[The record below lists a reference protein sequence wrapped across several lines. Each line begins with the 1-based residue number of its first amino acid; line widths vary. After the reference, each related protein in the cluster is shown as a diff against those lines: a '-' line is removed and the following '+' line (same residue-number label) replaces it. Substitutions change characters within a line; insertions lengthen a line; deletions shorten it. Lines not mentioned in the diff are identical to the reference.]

1 MTQFRTRRDG
11 QRFPIRSKN
20 PAVDLAAI
28 AKQDK
33 NRPFKERVIEE
44 TRKVEI
50 KDPENKLGGKP
61 KNETIVVQ
69 EKEIDVEIDAKGSK
83 PSK

>member
-1 MTQFRTRRDG
+1 MTQFRTRRHG
-11 QRFPIRSKN
+11 QRFPLRDNAIKVGN
-20 PAVDLAAI
+20 LEAV

-33 NRPFKERVIEE
+33 NRGIKEKIVEE

-69 EKEIDVEIDAKGSK
+69 EKEIDVNLDVGKMKS
-83 PSK
+83 S